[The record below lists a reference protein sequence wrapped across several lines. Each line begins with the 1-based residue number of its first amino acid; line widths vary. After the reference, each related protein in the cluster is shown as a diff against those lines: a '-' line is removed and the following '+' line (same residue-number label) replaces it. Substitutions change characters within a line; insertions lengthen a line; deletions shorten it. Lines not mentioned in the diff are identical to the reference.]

1 MTRYRLLLLA
11 AAGAVLAGCAETPT
25 APAKSVAPTEAR
37 SDGGNT
43 MGSGNSVPTDSTQRG
58 GNTMGGGG

>member
-1 MTRYRLLLLA
+1 MTRYRLLLA
-11 AAGAVLAGCAETPT
+11 AAVGSVLAGCTQAPT
-25 APAKSVAPTEAR
+25 APAKAAATNAR
-37 SDGGNT
+37 FDGGNT